1 MIRLL
6 LNTTIDPSSLAS
18 KQLASIYSGPR
29 SKSQIWF
36 WKRNNHIHDSKPHV
50 AVINFQTTTMVYPK
64 QPSAILLR
72 IEAVLRSYANSGMM
86 TS

>member
-1 MIRLL
+1 ME
-6 LNTTIDPSSLAS
+6 DH
-18 KQLASIYSGPR
+18 G
-29 SKSQIWF
+29 
-36 WKRNNHIHDSKPHV
+36 KRPHGS
-50 AVINFQTTTMVYPK
+50 VINFQRTTMVYPK